1 MRRVLYILGTGIAL
15 TLLNMALFRKVL
27 PWGVT
32 PDAPLLISVYL
43 GFSFLRGTDLVL
55 CLFLSSLWDVLSGY
69 PFGMHM
75 GLGLFAFIFTYL
87 LKTQFLLETPLSRLF
102 CLAGV
107 NVATLLL
114 FVALLLVFS
123 VSSATVPYVLKLA
136 LPQMGIN
143 WVGGVLIYPIFDRV
157 GREKSVRSNLGL

>member
-1 MRRVLYILGTGIAL
+1 
-15 TLLNMALFRKVL
+15 MALFRKVL
-27 PWGVT
+27 PLGVA

-43 GFSFLRGTDLVL
+43 GFSFLRGSDLIL
-55 CLFLSSLWDVLSGY
+55 CLFLGSLWDVLSGY

-87 LKTQFLLETPLSRLF
+87 LKTQFMLETPLSRLL

-107 NVATLLL
+107 NAATLLL
-114 FVALLLVFS
+114 FVALLLVFP

-136 LPQMGIN
+136 LPQIGIN
-143 WVGGVLIYPIFDRV
+143 LAGGIFIYPIFDRA
-157 GREKSVRSNLGL
+157 GREKSARNNLDL